1 MELKELASLT
11 DQELLA
17 EAKKLKNANIGNA
30 FLIGILIG
38 IVVYSVSKSTWG
50 LVTLLPLYMVYKLI
64 NKPIYDKAALEQLLK
79 ERNLK

>member
-1 MELKELASLT
+1 MELKELATLT

-38 IVVYSVSKSTWG
+38 IVVYSVAKSTWG

-64 NKPIYDKAALEQLLK
+64 NKPTYDKAALEQLLK

>member
-38 IVVYSVSKSTWG
+38 IVVYSVAKSTWG

-64 NKPIYDKAALEQLLK
+64 NKPTYDKAALEQLLK